1 VIDANLSAALDQ
13 LLDTR
18 SQVTQVLLGGRAP
31 QGASAPSSGSAGP
44 D

>member
-1 VIDANLSAALDQ
+1 VIDADMSTALDQ

-18 SQVTQVLLGGRAP
+18 SQVTQVLLGGRA
-31 QGASAPSSGSAGP
+31 QRGTGAPLRGSAGP